1 MTRILLA
8 AAGVTALLM
17 TAGGQG
23 LSPVPALPHAQHVA
37 AGRHD
42 MSPALRTLRPAR
54 FVRTE
59 REREPQ
65 PWRRANRAQKLAF
78 DPIVQNYPT
87 APAMPLPTQTID
99 GVGNV
104 NGVLPP
110 DTNGDVGRN
119 HYVQWVNLSF
129 AIYSKG
135 TPTTPPAL
143 VYGPAAARTLW
154 TGFGGPCEG
163 QNDGDPVVLYDH
175 LADRWVFSQLAVPNN
190 IFGFLFAPF
199 YQCLAISAT
208 ADPTG
213 SYYRYQF
220 SFSKLNDYPKLGV
233 WPDAYYMTMNQYSQI
248 SLQFAGQGVIAFDR
262 EKMLA
267 GLPASMIYF
276 DLASVDMN
284 LGGMLPADLDGPAP
298 PTGSPGYFAQIDDDA
313 WGFGPDDVQ
322 LWKFHADWNTPTSST
337 FSSAARLPTAPFDS
351 NLCDYSRT
359 CIPQPDPTAKVDA
372 MADRLMY
379 RLQYRNFGTH
389 ESLVVNHTVDVDGT
403 DHAGIRWYEIRDP
416 GTTPVIYQ
424 QGTYAPDSDHR
435 WMGSAAMDAAG
446 NLALGFSV
454 SGPATSPSVRYTGRL
469 AGDPFGTMTQGET
482 ELVAGAG
489 SQTNASGRW
498 GDYSM
503 LAVDPIDG
511 CTFWYTQEYYAS
523 TSDIGWHTRIGSFS
537 FPSCRSNPSASG
549 VTVVASG
556 ARATENPLT
565 NASFT
570 VTRTG
575 DLTAPLT
582 VAYDVGGT
590 ATPDEDYIALPGIVT
605 IPAGTATATIV
616 VTPIDDTI
624 VEANESVTL
633 SIHPSPAYAVGS
645 PSDAVVIIVSDD
657 VPPDLVVSAVT
668 APATGGAAAS
678 VAITD
683 TTKNQGPGAAAASKT
698 AFYLSTNTLFDA
710 ADVLLGTRAVPALAS
725 GAADTATTN
734 VTIPSTT
741 TPGSYFVLAIA
752 DADNALVETQE
763 ANNVKA
769 SGSIRIGPD
778 LLVPGLTVPEASA
791 AGASIAI
798 ADTTANQGGGSTAA
812 STTNFYLSNNG
823 ALDASDVLLG
833 SRSVSAL
840 SAGASESGTTTVTL
854 PASTT
859 AGLWYVIAKADGPGA
874 IAETQ
879 EANNQRTSL
888 AIRVG
893 PDLVLSSVVAPA
905 ITGAGATI
913 VVSDTTKNQGA
924 GSAPPSTTSFY
935 WSADLTIDPFDVLL
949 GTRAV
954 GSLAPGAIDSGSIS
968 VQVPSSAATGTYF
981 VIAKCDSAS
990 VVAES
995 VEWNNTASSLVTRVG
1010 PDLTIAALTAPAS
1023 AASGATITITDTTK
1037 NVGGGA
1043 ADASTTRYYLSANG
1057 ALDAS
1062 DVLLGSRDV
1071 PALAAGASASGSASV
1086 TIPSGTAPGTY
1097 FIIAAADG
1105 GGIVVETSEWNNTWI
1120 FGIRVMQ

>member
-1 MTRILLA
+1 MTRVFLA

-23 LSPVPALPHAQHVA
+23 LSPVPALPRAHHVA
-37 AGRHD
+37 AERHD
-42 MSPALRTLRPAR
+42 ISPALRTVRPAT
-54 FVRTE
+54 FVQTE
-59 REREPQ
+59 TARETQ
-65 PWRRANRAQKLAF
+65 PWRRPNRAQKLPF

-87 APAMPLPTQTID
+87 APTMPLPAHTIE

-104 NGVLPP
+104 NRVLPP
-110 DTNGDVGRN
+110 ETNGDVGRN

-135 TPTTPPAL
+135 TPTTPAAL

-154 TGFGGPCEG
+154 TGFGGPCEA

-175 LADRWVFSQLAVPNN
+175 LADRWVFSRPAVSNSV
-190 IFGFLFAPF
+190 FGFLFAPF
-199 YQCLAISAT
+199 YQCLAVSAT
-208 ADPTG
+208 PDPTG
-213 SYYRYQF
+213 AYYRYQF
-220 SFSKLNDYPKLGV
+220 SFSKLNDHPKLGG
-233 WPDAYYMTMNQYSQI
+233 WPDAYYMTMNQYAQV

-284 LGGMLPADLDGPAP
+284 LGGMLPADLDGPP
-298 PTGSPGYFAQIDDDA
+298 PPSGSPGYFAQIDDDA

-322 LWKFHADWNTPTSST
+322 LWKFHVDWNSPAAST
-337 FSSAARLPTAPFDS
+337 FTSAARLPTAPFDS
-351 NLCDYSRT
+351 NLCDYSRN
-359 CIPQPDPTAKVDA
+359 CIPQPDPTAKLDA
-372 MADRLMY
+372 RADRLMY

-389 ESLVVNHTVDVDGT
+389 ESLVVNHTVDVDGA

-416 GTTPVIYQ
+416 GTTPVIHQ

-454 SGPATSPSVRYTGRL
+454 SSPTTSPSVRYTGRL
-469 AGDPFGTMTQGET
+469 AGDPLGTMTQGEVD
-482 ELVAGAG
+482 LVAGAR

-498 GDYSM
+498 GDHSM

-511 CTFWYTQEYYAS
+511 CTFWYAQEYYAS
-523 TSDIGWHTRIGSFS
+523 TTDIGWHTRIGSFS
-537 FPSCRSNPSASG
+537 FPSCGSNPSSSG

-565 NASFT
+565 SASFT

-575 DLTAPLT
+575 DLTAPLN
-582 VAYDVGGT
+582 VAYDVDGT
-590 ATPDEDYIALPGIVT
+590 ATPDDDYIALPGTVT
-605 IPAGTATATIV
+605 IPAGEATATIV

-645 PSDAVVIIVSDD
+645 PSEAVVLIVSDD

-678 VAITD
+678 VAISD
-683 TTKNQGPGAAAASKT
+683 TTQNQGAGAAAASKT

-710 ADVLLGTRAVPALAS
+710 ADVLLGSRAVAALAA
-725 GAADTATTN
+725 GATDTATTN

-741 TPGSYFVLAIA
+741 PPGSYFVLAIA

-763 ANNVKA
+763 ANNIKA

-778 LLVPGLTVPEASA
+778 LLVSGLTVPEASA
-791 AGASIAI
+791 AGA
-798 ADTTANQGGGSTAA
+798 
-812 STTNFYLSNNG
+812 
-823 ALDASDVLLG
+823 
-833 SRSVSAL
+833 
-840 SAGASESGTTTVTL
+840 
-854 PASTT
+854 
-859 AGLWYVIAKADGPGA
+859 
-874 IAETQ
+874 
-879 EANNQRTSL
+879 
-888 AIRVG
+888 
-893 PDLVLSSVVAPA
+893 
-905 ITGAGATI
+905 
-913 VVSDTTKNQGA
+913 
-924 GSAPPSTTSFY
+924 
-935 WSADLTIDPFDVLL
+935 
-949 GTRAV
+949 
-954 GSLAPGAIDSGSIS
+954 
-968 VQVPSSAATGTYF
+968 
-981 VIAKCDSAS
+981 
-990 VVAES
+990 
-995 VEWNNTASSLVTRVG
+995 
-1010 PDLTIAALTAPAS
+1010 
-1023 AASGATITITDTTK
+1023 TITITDTTK
-1037 NVGGGA
+1037 NAGGGA
-1043 ADASTTRYYLSANG
+1043 AHASTTRYYLSANV
-1057 ALDAS
+1057 ALDAG
-1062 DVLLGSRDV
+1062 DVLIGSRDV

-1086 TIPSGTAPGTY
+1086 TIPAGTAPGTY

-1105 GGIVVETSEWNNTWI
+1105 GAVVVETSESNNTRI
-1120 FGIRVMQ
+1120 FGIRVTQ